1 VATEE
6 TLHYE
11 GYDTPPGVYSEG
23 NRNEWPW
30 LTRLQYP
37 VSQLTYFVHTDPTL
51 FPEPYR
57 FNPDR
62 WVEAAQQ
69 GIPLNK
75 YLVNSEVY

>member
-1 VATEE
+1 MTSHQAYVD
-6 TLHYE
+6 L
-11 GYDTPPGVYSEG
+11 DEG

-37 VSQLTYFVHTDPTL
+37 VGQSTYLVHTDPTL

-57 FNPDR
+57 FNPGR

-75 YLVNSEVY
+75 YLVSFTKGSRQCLGIK